1 MAKELDSLLD
11 AVEHILAGE
20 PVSDLPRR
28 IHKLEMLM
36 MDSKFISRI
45 PTIPIWEISDLICL
59 SECENRVLLGETPCD
74 VYKTNEYK
82 PIQDLYRRHLKNIL
96 TKYK

>member
-11 AVEHILAGE
+11 AVEHILAGR
-20 PVSDLPRR
+20 PVSDLPNR

-36 MDSKFISRI
+36 MEGKLISKMPR
-45 PTIPIWEISDLICL
+45 WEMRGLLCL
-59 SECENRVLLGETPCD
+59 SECENRVLLGDNPCD

-82 PIQDLYRRHLKNIL
+82 PIQDSYKRYLKKML